1 MFTVVLKDAYC
12 TGCPDWRGKSFSGIG
27 MSRSLQKAVK
37 KAFQSLE
44 AHLRSDVEM
53 ASQIP
58 VYSEYSIMRGT
69 ILIKQGNYFSD
80 LV

>member
-1 MFTVVLKDAYC
+1 
-12 TGCPDWRGKSFSGIG
+12 
-27 MSRSLQKAVK
+27 MSRSVQKAVK